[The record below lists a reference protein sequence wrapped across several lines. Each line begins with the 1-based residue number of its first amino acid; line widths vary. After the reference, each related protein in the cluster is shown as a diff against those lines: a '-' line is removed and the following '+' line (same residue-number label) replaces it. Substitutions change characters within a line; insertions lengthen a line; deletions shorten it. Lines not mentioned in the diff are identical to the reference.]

1 MTPIG
6 IPDRSRFSSIPSTST
21 SGWKGNIQYHQA
33 KKAGPHYDL
42 RLSPPGSSDALS
54 WAVRN
59 FPGPGQKTK
68 AIEQPTHESSY
79 MGWEGKIESG
89 YGAGTVKSMFFDKVE
104 VLESKSDKILFN
116 LYRGQGVFRYMLLK
130 TSGKDWLLYNYTGQT
145 GEKVPDYK
153 PHYKSIKIEQL
164 KSDHKDEVWA
174 PKLDGA
180 HNTVVIRPNKRL
192 DTYSY
197 RVSKKSGGQIDHSY
211 RTDLYKTRGP
221 VDLGNTVVRTE
232 LYLPGKDSST
242 LGGILNSNVWKARDT
257 QVRTGKVK
265 PAMIDIVKFR
275 GKNVEKSPYE
285 EKLKM
290 LKEISEKIPELE
302 LPPLAYTQQEKM
314 KLKNDILSGKH
325 PLTREGVVVY
335 KLKEAVPYKSKSSE
349 DFDVLIT
356 GVFSAS
362 SGSKYEGNA
371 IGGFV
376 GIPENSKTKIRVGS
390 GLSDELRREA
400 YLNPNK
406 FIGNW
411 IKVKGQMK
419 YSGTGKI
426 RMPIFKEF
434 RTEKYK

>member
-1 MTPIG
+1 MPIG
-6 IPDRSRFSSIPSTST
+6 IPDRSRFQGVPSTSDSRWT
-21 SGWKGNIQYHQA
+21 GNIQYHQA

-54 WAVRN
+54 WAIRN
-59 FPGPGQKTK
+59 LPGPGQKTK

-79 MGWEGKIESG
+79 MGWEGEIESG
-89 YGAGTVKSMFFDKVE
+89 YGAGSVSSMFFDKIE

-116 LYRGQGVFRYMLLK
+116 IYKGQGVARYMLMS
-130 TSGKDWLLYNYTGQT
+130 TGGKDWLLYNYTGT

-153 PHYKSIKIEQL
+153 PHYKSIDISKL
-164 KSDHKDEVWA
+164 KADVKDEVWS

-192 DTYSY
+192 DVYSY
-197 RVSKKSGGQIDHSY
+197 RISKKSGGPIDHSY

-242 LGGILNSNVWKARDT
+242 LAGMLNSNVWKSREAQEQYGRI
-257 QVRTGKVK
+257 K
-265 PAMIDIVKFR
+265 PALIDVVTFK

-290 LKEISEKIPELE
+290 MKEVSEKIPELE
-302 LPPLAYTQQEKM
+302 MPPMAYTQQEKM
-314 KLKNDILSGKH
+314 KLKDDVLSGKH
-325 PLTREGVVVY
+325 PLTREGIVVY
-335 KLKEAVPYKSKSSE
+335 KTKEAVPYKSKSNE

-362 SGSKYEGNA
+362 PGSKYEGNA

-376 GIPENSKTKIRVGS
+376 GIPENSKTKIRIGS

-400 YLNPNK
+400 YLNPNH
-406 FIGNW
+406 FIGLW
-411 IKVKGQMK
+411 AKVTGHQQ
-419 YSGTGKI
+419 YRSGKL
-426 RMPIFKEF
+426 RVPIFKEF
-434 RTEKYK
+434 RYEKYK